1 MEDQTIILIAVA
13 ILALVV
19 LSPGPCECVT
29 NDDADGMQGA
39 LSA

>member
-1 MEDQTIILIAVA
+1 MEDQTIILVAVA

-19 LSPGPCECVT
+19 LSPGPCNCVT
-29 NDDADGMQGA
+29 DDDTMGGA

>member
-19 LSPGPCECVT
+19 LSPGPCNCVT
-29 NDDADGMQGA
+29 DDDASMVGV